1 ATGRPAQRVHGATV
15 RAPTC
20 MIPAALTKI
29 VMISG
34 EGTAALLTRFQASAM
49 LVAAG
54 GDILTTSDWQGD
66 LQHAA

>member
-1 ATGRPAQRVHGATV
+1 
-15 RAPTC
+15 
-20 MIPAALTKI
+20 MIADALTQI